1 MIVCI
6 GHSVSVRDISRA
18 ARQGCN
24 SLTASQ
30 QQSRVA
36 SVCGA
41 WRKCAGQTFDD
52 ACADLTRAAQTPCA
66 ASVGIAY
73 PFVPAEQQATNN
85 PSQAPAPRATGQSQ
99 WTSDQL
105 PGNSNDIQ
113 ITHGDSDELLRLTS
127 FGKLILTK

>member
-6 GHSVSVRDISRA
+6 GHSVSIRDIPHA

-24 SLTASQ
+24 SLTALQ
-30 QQSRVA
+30 QQSRFA
-36 SVCGA
+36 SVCSA
-41 WRKCAGQTFDD
+41 WRECA
-52 ACADLTRAAQTPCA
+52 
-66 ASVGIAY
+66 
-73 PFVPAEQQATNN
+73 
-85 PSQAPAPRATGQSQ
+85 GQSQ

-113 ITHGDSDELLRLTS
+113 VTHGDSIELLRLTS